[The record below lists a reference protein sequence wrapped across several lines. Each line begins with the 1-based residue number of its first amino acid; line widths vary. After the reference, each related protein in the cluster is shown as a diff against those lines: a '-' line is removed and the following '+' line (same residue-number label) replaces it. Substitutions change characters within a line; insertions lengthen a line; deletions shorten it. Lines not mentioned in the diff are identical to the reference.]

1 MDNSLQQQHPDNDND
16 HNGTIHNDTI
26 DRNGTID
33 RNRTN
38 NHDGDGD
45 LRDDPPLKRPDG
57 HPEGRDRI
65 PLAAVIVPSVIG
77 GILLIILLIIL
88 IRKCCCKKKNLGT
101 PNEAESDKNPE
112 YFYQPSISAQ
122 NVDQINEK

>member
-1 MDNSLQQQHPDNDND
+1 MDNYLQQQVPDNDND
-16 HNGTIHNDTI
+16 HNGTIHNGTI
-26 DRNGTID
+26 DQNGTIHND
-33 RNRTN
+33 THNDQYNRS
-38 NHDGDGD
+38 
-45 LRDDPPLKRPDG
+45 PLN
-57 HPEGRDRI
+57 HPEGPDGQDGHERI

-88 IRKCCCKKKNLGT
+88 IRKCCCKKKNVGT
-101 PNEAESDKNPE
+101 PNDAESDKNPE